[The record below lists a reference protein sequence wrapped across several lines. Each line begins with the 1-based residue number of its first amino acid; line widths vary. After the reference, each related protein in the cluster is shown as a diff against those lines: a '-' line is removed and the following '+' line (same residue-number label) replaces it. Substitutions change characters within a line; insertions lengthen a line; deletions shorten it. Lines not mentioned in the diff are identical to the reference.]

1 MTEENKTKV
10 SGFKYWLNFVW
21 EILKIVIISLAI
33 IVPIRYFLIQP
44 FFVQGASM
52 EPNYLDGDY
61 LIVNEISYRF
71 NEPQRGDVVIFK
83 YPLDTSQFFIKRIIG
98 LPGETVKIEDG
109 RVFILGEEG
118 KQKLILNES
127 EYLRDAYT
135 AGEMEVVLKNGEYFV
150 LGDNRGS
157 SSDSRKWGILS
168 RNLIIGR
175 AWIRAWPFNRL
186 GILD

>member
-1 MTEENKTKV
+1 MIEEKKIKV
-10 SGFKYWLNFVW
+10 SGFKYWRNFVW

-52 EPNYLDGDY
+52 EPNFLDGDY
-61 LIVNEISYRF
+61 LIVDEISYRL

-109 RVFILGEEG
+109 RVFILNSEG
-118 KQKLILNES
+118 KEILNES
-127 EYLRDAYT
+127 DYLKDSYT
-135 AGEMEVVLKNGEYFV
+135 AGGMDVVLKENEYFV

-157 SSDSRKWGILS
+157 SSDSRKWGILPGD
-168 RNLIIGR
+168 LIIGR

-186 GILD
+186 DVLN

>member
-21 EILKIVIISLAI
+21 EILKIVVISLAI

-52 EPNYLDGDY
+52 EPNFLDGDY

-71 NEPQRGDVVIFK
+71 EDPQRGDVVIFK
-83 YPLDTSQFFIKRIIG
+83 YPLDPSQFFIKRIIG
-98 LPGETVKIEDG
+98 LPGEIVRI
-109 RVFILGEEG
+109 EEG
-118 KQKLILNES
+118 RIFVLGGEDKKKVILNES
-127 EYLRDAYT
+127 DYLRDAYT
-135 AGEMEVVLKNGEYFV
+135 AGGAEVILKDGEYFV

-157 SSDSRKWGILS
+157 SSDSRKWGALPRS
-168 RNLIIGR
+168 LIIGK
-175 AWIRAWPFNRL
+175 AWIRAWPFDRL
-186 GILD
+186 RVLD

>member
-1 MTEENKTKV
+1 MTRENKTKV

-21 EILKIVIISLAI
+21 EILKIIVISLAI

-52 EPNYLDGDY
+52 EPNFLDGDY
-61 LIVNEISYRF
+61 LIINEISYRF
-71 NEPQRGDVVIFK
+71 ENPQRGDVVIFK
-83 YPLDTSQFFIKRIIG
+83 YPLDASQFFIKRVIG

-109 RVFILGEEG
+109 RIFISG
-118 KQKLILNES
+118 KNNEKRIILNES
-127 EYLRDAYT
+127 DYLSDAYT
-135 AGEMEVVLKNGEYFV
+135 AGVMEIVLGEEEYFV

-157 SSDSRKWGILS
+157 SSDSRKWGALQ
-168 RNLIIGR
+168 RKLIIGK

-186 GILD
+186 GAFN